1 MREAFECLHRAR
13 VCDMLARHAR
23 DRLSTRLLRDLADQW
38 RQLAHDT
45 ARHKRQTGRWTGDD
59 AREIARNQHP

>member
-1 MREAFECLHRAR
+1 
-13 VCDMLARHAR
+13 MLARHAR

-45 ARHKRQTGRWTGDD
+45 DRLTFLVDALHVAR
-59 AREIARNQHP
+59 